1 MLATQLSGLLVHIVS
16 IFLVVLAVVPT
27 AEELLGVLQAPAPRL
42 RQEEEHEQPP
52 GSSDT
57 GIQVEAP
64 GQGDGLVERDEGH
77 GDGAA
82 HDPVHRR
89 AERAALRA
97 EPQREDLRAVHPR
110 DGAHADGE
118 GRHEREHR
126 RDAHARQRR
135 RVALGEPVDGVQR
148 RRQRHQ
154 RHHHPARAREQQRP
168 PPDAVE
174 EERGHQDEERLGR
187 AHRHGG
193 AQGVAVRRE
202 PGLLEHP
209 RAVQHHGVDAGGL
222 LEELEAEA
230 GDQYAADGR
239 RRADEEVPPHPFAM
253 AALLVPAVHDHHFVV
268 VVAVTDAVRDADGLL
283 DVGEPLLGLG
293 GGIGGLGQ
301 HTTRVADAALHDEP
315 PRRLRHGEDT
325 QGEEER
331 RDGADEEHDAP
342 AEVHGEAVEGVVGD
356 VAEEHPRVDEHLR
369 EGREQAARRRGRHL
383 GRVHG
388 RDHERVPDA
397 DARHEAAQHEDPVAR
412 GEAHDE
418 RAREEDGR
426 RQHHGVPPADPVGRP
441 ARRERA
447 DERED
452 VDDAGEDLDLRVRDL
467 EVLLHE

>member
-1 MLATQLSGLLVHIVS
+1 VS
-16 IFLVVLAVVPT
+16 IFLVLAVVST

-42 RQEEEHEQPP
+42 RKEEEHEQPA
-52 GSSDT
+52 GSSDA

-82 HDPVHRR
+82 HDPVHCR

-97 EPQREDLRAVHPR
+97 ESQREDLRAVHPR

-118 GRHEREHR
+118 GRNEREHR

-135 RVALGEPVDGVQR
+135 RMALGEPVDGVQR
-148 RRQRHQ
+148 RGQRHQ
-154 RHHHPARAREQQRP
+154 GHHHPARAREQQRP
-168 PPDAVE
+168 PPDTVE
-174 EERGHQDEERLGR
+174 EERGHQDEQRLGR
-187 AHRHGG
+187 THRHGG
-193 AQGVAVRRE
+193 AQGVIVRPE
-202 PGLLEHP
+202 PGLLEHS

-222 LEELEAEA
+222 LEALEAET
-230 GDQYAADGR
+230 GDQYAAHGR

-253 AALLVPAVHDHHFVV
+253 AALLAPASDYHHVV
-268 VVAVTDAVRDADGLL
+268 VVGGGIVTDAVRDADGLL

-293 GGIGGLGQ
+293 GGVGGLGK
-301 HTTRVADAALHDEP
+301 HAARVADAALHDEP
-315 PRRLRHGEDT
+315 PRRLRHGEDPR
-325 QGEEER
+325 GEEER

-342 AEVHGEAVEGVVGD
+342 AEVHGEAVEGVVGH
-356 VAEEHPRVDEHLR
+356 VPEEHPRVDEHLR
-369 EGREQAARRRGRHL
+369 EGREQAARRRGRDL

-397 DARHEAAQHEDPVAR
+397 DARHAAAQHEDPVAR

-418 RAREEDGR
+418 RARQEDGR
-426 RQHHGVPPADPVGRP
+426 RQNHGVPPADPVGRP

-447 DERED
+447 DERGD
-452 VDDAGEDLDLRVRDL
+452 ADDAGEDLDLCVTDL
-467 EVLLHE
+467 EVLLDE